1 MENLDNRRYRG
12 DRLKRSVG
20 IGLALKSIV
29 TNLTVEPVIFLKSF
43 CHGLTQVTE
52 DQILIYKSCRVD
64 FNATDETCHDL
75 FADQNKHLNEMI
87 NDKVCLLPTFLV
99 KVVASEAALLMRRT
113 CRDCVITGDPAKC
126 VEHNVEKHHIA
137 MRLPLHWYPD
147 RYFGSEDHNVHFSNR
162 FIGDLCTGRAKL
174 SVSALAERID
184 FDYQRASVSGRWLR
198 LLAYGLIHLCI
209 R

>member
-1 MENLDNRRYRG
+1 
-12 DRLKRSVG
+12 
-20 IGLALKSIV
+20 
-29 TNLTVEPVIFLKSF
+29 
-43 CHGLTQVTE
+43 
-52 DQILIYKSCRVD
+52 
-64 FNATDETCHDL
+64 
-75 FADQNKHLNEMI
+75 
-87 NDKVCLLPTFLV
+87 
-99 KVVASEAALLMRRT
+99 MRRT
-113 CRDCVITGDPAKC
+113 CRDYVITGDPTKC